1 VQTPLSLVFRL
12 IKNNYRNTF
21 SRYLQDHWVKR
32 HKDQITKKFLG
43 AYQMTIEN
51 FLRSNINIFILAGE
65 IVVLIEKKKSHRG
78 KL

>member
-1 VQTPLSLVFRL
+1 MSDISDNLKITTGIL
-12 IKNNYRNTF
+12 F
-21 SRYLQDHWVKR
+21 SRYLQDHWVER
-32 HKDQITKKFLG
+32 HKDQITKKILG